1 MECAY
6 HGTFQAHG
14 RVAPML
20 LVLAVAE
27 PLIRD
32 AVAERVADCT
42 VDDEKLAVRAVIEAT
57 QVPPGRTAVFGQLD
71 ASIA

>member
-1 MECAY
+1 V
-6 HGTFQAHG
+6 F
-14 RVAPML
+14 

-27 PLIRD
+27 PLIPD

-42 VDDEKLAVRAVIEAT
+42 VDDQELAVRAMVEAM

-71 ASIA
+71 AGIA